1 MYTLSSLLLL
11 LLRVLLLLLNNTS
24 IIMCKTIRQDI
35 SLIPAVI
42 IHEDISI
49 LPILNNIRF
58 HLPAVNITAGNP
70 SDSYTLILD
79 LTYDHSYIGS
89 TVLPAFTKEI
99 HLANIPKS
107 TTATIADDGI
117 IKGSLVKGAFGF
129 TDVLSLRT
137 AKPFEYGVMEHYIT
151 SDNEYVNKRIVFGYD
166 GKLGLSRDYIDT
178 SLSTSYMRL
187 LKQNGIIK
195 ERIFAIELRN
205 NAMRGTFTI
214 DDPTMNALAYKLDQQ
229 RPLPKR
235 EIAPYT
241 SYSYLRNDD
250 VALWYCQANYIHIT
264 NSKNNIK
271 VFNKN
276 IYGQDISLMTT
287 LPFIVS
293 PQIDI
298 LTALYNHLM
307 AYDNVCTIFKKK
319 QNGYN
324 FLKCSYSRGFND
336 LDVVFELTT
345 FGTLRLSKENLFYRS
360 VDKQDGKEFYICT
373 IAAMGQNLGIW
384 RMGLPMFMD
393 KRVVFDMEH
402 KLVYFQE
409 LMGDDDDDK
418 GGRMCM
424 KVVMVVMAVVMS
436 AWSAV
441 LVSGNKIYYKLFT
454 V

>member
-1 MYTLSSLLLL
+1 MYTL
-11 LLRVLLLLLNNTS
+11 VLLQVLLVLLNNTS
-24 IIMCKTIRQDI
+24 IIMCNTIRQEI

-42 IHEDISI
+42 THEDISI
-49 LPILNNIRF
+49 LPILSDIRF

-70 SDSYTLILD
+70 SDSYQLILD
-79 LTYDHSYIGS
+79 LTYEHSYIGS

-117 IKGSLVKGAFGF
+117 IKGPLVRGQFGF
-129 TDVLSLRT
+129 ADLLSRI

-151 SDNEYVNKRIVFGYD
+151 SDNEYANQRIVLGYD

-178 SLSTSYMRL
+178 SSPSSYMRL
-187 LKQNGIIK
+187 LKQSGIIN

-205 NAMRGTFTI
+205 NAMRGIFTI

-241 SYSYLRNDD
+241 SYSYLRNDGI
-250 VALWYCQANYIHIT
+250 ALWYCQANYVHIT

-276 IYGQDISLMTT
+276 IYGQDVSLMTT

-298 LTALYNHLM
+298 LTALYNHLT
-307 AYDNVCTIFKKK
+307 AYDNVCTIFQKK
-319 QNGYN
+319 QNSYY
-324 FLKCSYSRGFND
+324 FLKCSYNRGFDD

-345 FGTLRLSKENLFYRS
+345 FGTLKLSKENLFYRS
-360 VDKQDGKEFYICT
+360 VDKQDGNEFYICT
-373 IAAMGQNLGIW
+373 IAAAGQNLGIW

-409 LMGDDDDDK
+409 LMGDDDDDEEEE
-418 GGRMCM
+418 RMCM
-424 KVVMVVMAVVMS
+424 KVLMIVMAVVMS

>member
-11 LLRVLLLLLNNTS
+11 LQVLLLLLNNTL
-24 IIMCKTIRQDI
+24 IIMCNTIRQDI
-35 SLIPAVI
+35 SLIPVVI
-42 IHEDISI
+42 THEDISI
-49 LPILNNIRF
+49 LPILSDIRF

-70 SDSYTLILD
+70 SDSYRLILD
-79 LTYDHSYIGS
+79 LTYEYSYIGS

-129 TDVLSLRT
+129 ADVLSRT
-137 AKPFEYGVMEHYIT
+137 VKPFEYGVMEHYIT
-151 SDNEYVNKRIVFGYD
+151 SDNKYVNQRIVLGYD

-187 LKQNGIIK
+187 LKQSGIIN

-205 NAMRGTFTI
+205 NAMCGVFTI
-214 DDPTMNALAYKLDQQ
+214 DDPTMNALAYKIDQQ

-241 SYSYLRNDD
+241 SYCYLRNEDI
-250 VALWYCQANYIHIT
+250 ALWYCQANYVHIT

-307 AYDNVCTIFKKK
+307 AYNNVCTIFKKK
-319 QNGYN
+319 ENGYN
-324 FLKCSYSRGFND
+324 FLKCSYSRGFDD
-336 LDVVFELTT
+336 LEIVFELTT
-345 FGTLRLSKENLFYRS
+345 FGTLKLSKENLFYRS
-360 VDKQDGKEFYICT
+360 VDKQNGNEFYICT
-373 IAAMGQNLGIW
+373 IAAAGHNVGIW

-409 LMGDDDDDK
+409 LMNDDDDK
-418 GGRMCM
+418 EERMCM